1 MILIDT
7 NIIIYYLKGHEVISD
22 WLEMKISKGATLAIS
37 TLSVVELL
45 GFKNITSTEQTAIQR
60 LLQTI
65 MVVDVD
71 MIIAHEAA
79 RIRQQHHIGTVD
91 AVIAATAKILAAEL
105 ITNDKN
111 LRKVLGIRVSS
122 LAGSCS

>member
-22 WLEMKISKGATLAIS
+22 WLEMQIAKGETLAIS

-45 GFKNITSTEQTAIQR
+45 GFKNITSTEQTAINR

-65 MVVDVD
+65 IIVDVD
-71 MIIAHEAA
+71 IIIAHEAV
-79 RIRQQHHIGTVD
+79 RVRQQHNVGTVD

-105 ITNDKN
+105 VTNDKN
-111 LRKVLGIRVSS
+111 FRKVLGIRVSS
-122 LAGSCS
+122 LG